1 MSWNDTEVNSFDWSN
16 QYVDVG
22 YQKVY
27 PLPEQNIFS
36 KHEYTEIS
44 RTEETIFATDETG
57 APHVFTIEEWERMNG
72 GISPAG
78 LLLAAAVIVG
88 VGWLIF

>member
-1 MSWNDTEVNSFDWSN
+1 MKLET
-16 QYVDVG
+16 QT
-22 YQKVY
+22 
-27 PLPEQNIFS
+27 IFS
-36 KHEYTEIS
+36 KPEYTEVS
-44 RTEETIFATDETG
+44 RTDETIFVTDETG
-57 APHVFTIEEWERMNG
+57 APHVFTLEEWERMKG

>member
-1 MSWNDTEVNSFDWSN
+1 MQLET
-16 QYVDVG
+16 QT
-22 YQKVY
+22 
-27 PLPEQNIFS
+27 IFS
-36 KHEYTEIS
+36 NHEYTEVS
-44 RTEETIFATDETG
+44 RTDETIFVTDETG
-57 APHVFTIEEWERMNG
+57 APHVFTLEEWERMNG